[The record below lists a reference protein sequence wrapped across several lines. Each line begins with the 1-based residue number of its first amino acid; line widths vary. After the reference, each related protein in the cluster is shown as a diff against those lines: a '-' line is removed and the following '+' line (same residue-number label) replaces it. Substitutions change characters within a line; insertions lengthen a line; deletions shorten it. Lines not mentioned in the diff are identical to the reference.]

1 MADLSAEEEFAAI
14 RDTPSIF
21 RYAAVRYSSDP
32 RAFLRGVQKTLG
44 ELAADEE
51 FAAFRDTPG
60 IFRQAAVYYP
70 DDPRAFLRG
79 CRRP

>member
-1 MADLSAEEEFAAI
+1 MVRPVRHFAHGVLPI
-14 RDTPSIF
+14 LT
-21 RYAAVRYSSDP
+21 
-32 RAFLRGVQKTLG
+32 RALLRGVQKTLG